1 MRALV
6 HVPVASLEP
15 YRDDV
20 ELRRCELTGALE
32 NVPNGA
38 LIAPNTRERKKR
50 NNVSLAEIDQL
61 AVHLIL
67 LKMAERSEAKSVKR
81 SFASKYLNF

>member
-20 ELRRCELTGALE
+20 ELHRCGLTGALE
-32 NVPNGA
+32 NAPNGT
-38 LIAPNTRERKKR
+38 LIAPNTC
-50 NNVSLAEIDQL
+50 L
-61 AVHLIL
+61 
-67 LKMAERSEAKSVKR
+67 
-81 SFASKYLNF
+81 

>member
-20 ELRRCELTGALE
+20 ELRRCGLTGALE
-32 NVPNGA
+32 NAPCGA
-38 LIAPNTRERKKR
+38 LIAPNNSICLEKERKR
-50 NNVSLAEIDQL
+50 PFYV
-61 AVHLIL
+61 
-67 LKMAERSEAKSVKR
+67 
-81 SFASKYLNF
+81 NF